1 MLAYIHACIHA
12 CILASIYVCKCIH
25 VHVRTACTRA
35 PVQGARQASAHSRA
49 CNRAPLSARACGG
62 AKIHARMHAHVQRVR
77 ACIHGFILVQNEKCV
92 KPGTLP
98 FADGHTAS
106 NAPDLF
112 RPPKLSGAGP
122 G

>member
-1 MLAYIHACIHA
+1 MY
-12 CILASIYVCKCIH
+12 
-25 VHVRTACTRA
+25 TCTRA
-35 PVQGARQASAHSRA
+35 HRLHACACARGQAGERAFASMQSRTA
-49 CNRAPLSARACGG
+49 ERARACGG
-62 AKIHARMHAHVQRVR
+62 AKMHARMHAHVQRVR